1 MVRHIIPKDLNET
14 LRYLDEKTFRVIAGG
29 TDLMIQK
36 RRWSETPPAFDQDML
51 YILNL
56 PELKHVI
63 KTPEGLNI
71 GAMTPLEDL
80 LDHPDVPQLL
90 KEVILEMAA
99 PGLRYVATL
108 AGNIGNASPAGD
120 ALVPLYLMDAKIVLE
135 SLEGQRTLP
144 IENLITGPRQTI
156 IRPNELIRDI
166 IIPHQHFTYA
176 RFIKVGT
183 RKADAIAKVSFAGA
197 ALIEQGV
204 TQDFRIALGA
214 VYQTVIRNRN
224 IEDTVVGKTLSWLHT
239 HKQDLL
245 DAYEPL
251 IQPIDDQRSNKTYR
265 KHVALKMIGD
275 FIDRLE

>member
-1 MVRHIIPKDLNET
+1 MVRHIIPKDLSEA
-14 LRYLDEKTFRVIAGG
+14 LKHLDENTFRVIAGG

-36 RRWSETPPAFDQDML
+36 RSWAETPPAFDQDML

-56 PELKHVI
+56 PELNHVNH
-63 KTPEGLNI
+63 TSDGLII

-80 LDHPDVPQLL
+80 LDHPDVPKLL
-90 KEVILEMAA
+90 KEVMLEMAG

-120 ALVPLYLMDAKIVLE
+120 SLVPLYLMDARIVLE
-135 SLEGQRTLP
+135 SLAGQRTLP
-144 IENLITGPRQTI
+144 IEAVITGPRQTV

-166 IIPHQHFTYA
+166 VIPHQQFTHT

-214 VYQTVIRNRN
+214 VYQTVIRDRD
-224 IEDTVVGKTLSWLHT
+224 IEDTVVGKTLSWLKT

-251 IQPIDDQRSNKTYR
+251 IQPIDDQRSNKIYR
-265 KHVALKMIGD
+265 KHVALRMIGD